1 MGTVARI
8 GRTLRRNAVR
18 RGFVGG
24 RRGWVT
30 VGVLT
35 YGWRVLRRV
44 MRGREETVTLEHLR
58 PGESIVIESV
68 PKERR
73 RGRRSRAGASE

>member
-1 MGTVARI
+1 MGNVARV
-8 GRTLRRNAVR
+8 GRVLRRNALR
-18 RGFVGG
+18 KGFLGG

-30 VGVLT
+30 VGVVT
-35 YGWRVLRRV
+35 YGWRVVRRA

-68 PKERR
+68 PKARR
-73 RGRRSRAGASE
+73 RPSSAGDAQ